1 MPVPPVIQMYR
12 YVMGSGGGLGN
23 LLKASE
29 EFQQTVDWVRYPS
42 DSQTPTVNA
51 DSRPDPNGGTTADQV
66 GFTANTSAR
75 LQQTVTLS
83 ASTQYTFS
91 VYARAVSGSVDFR
104 MRNVTLKAAEVK
116 TATTTGGDGGGF
128 TRFTYTFTTTTAGSY
143 ELALQNDTNA
153 TAKDVIFWGAM
164 LNQGG
169 TALDYE
175 YAAPTTGGS
184 APAPAYAGFGD
195 AFGGVTAYYSLRQF
209 TEAETLNAIRVRR
222 SSDDTEQDIGF
233 DANGDLDSTALLAFV
248 NADVNQYTSDFS
260 STDDLAETNGT
271 GAAAQSVGGVD
282 DAYKFTTITGT
293 GQMYAAIA
301 PFSGK
306 GGGNSFRVQADV
318 YLPSTNSE
326 IDKVS
331 IWTGYGAE
339 TFADVTA
346 TDTWTSIDQTIEIIQ
361 GGVLRFQAYDG
372 NDITPTTTGAN
383 VFYLKNIV
391 VTQTTAD
398 GAVTTFYDQTGNGN
412 NATNATESEQPLVV
426 SGGTLVEENDKA
438 AIQFDG
444 VDDELNAI
452 SADLVIGNSAYAAF
466 TIAKSTT
473 TVSSDYYFGINA
485 TQNGA
490 GAGTA
495 VALTPEFAVRVN
507 GNCIFSDSASGSQE
521 LLSLLYDGTTIQN
534 HSLHINGTNS
544 AVSSSANGTSA
555 MNISSGDF
563 RIGGW
568 GVSAGYINGAIQEL
582 IIFDSDQSANRTGI
596 ETNINDHF
604 DIYTP

>member
-1 MPVPPVIQMYR
+1 MYR

-51 DSRPDPNGGTTADQV
+51 NSRPDPNGGTTADQV

-169 TALDYE
+169 TAIDYE

-222 SSDDTEQDIGF
+222 SSDDAEQDIGF

-248 NADVNQYTSDFS
+248 NADVDNYTSDFS
-260 STDDLAETNGT
+260 SGTDGWGNDDTISTGGVTILGVENALEVELTNGSQVHQITKSFAYGNGQEHKVELDYYIPSGSQIGNLQVT
-271 GAAAQSVGGVD
+271 GLSGATQTNTNVTGSWQTMSVTGGTAVTESIQIRIQT
-282 DAYKFTTITGT
+282 A
-293 GQMYAAIA
+293 
-301 PFSGK
+301 S
-306 GGGNSFRVQADV
+306 GGNTIDDDGAKV
-318 YLPSTNSE
+318 Y
-326 IDKVS
+326 
-331 IWTGYGAE
+331 
-339 TFADVTA
+339 F
-346 TDTWTSIDQTIEIIQ
+346 
-361 GGVLRFQAYDG
+361 
-372 NDITPTTTGAN
+372 
-383 VFYLKNIV
+383 KNIV

-398 GAVTTFYDQTGNGN
+398 GAVTTFYDQSGNGN
-412 NATNATESEQPLVV
+412 HATNATASEQPLVV
-426 SGGTLVEENDKA
+426 SGGTLVEENGKA
-438 AIQFDG
+438 AIDFDG
-444 VDDELNAI
+444 VNDGIKSAAINTSFTNLSAFIVKKNEATSGVRSVVRIRPNGAVGTLDGISYEQIGGGAAYGPNTLFEANGNAI
-452 SADLVIGNSAYAAF
+452 QNTSGQGSSVVVQELSTLLFEQSQILAYRDGSLDQ
-466 TIAKSTT
+466 TINNIS
-473 TVSSDYYFGINA
+473 
-485 TQNGA
+485 
-490 GAGTA
+490 AGTA
-495 VALTPEFAVRVN
+495 PIGTCSVN
-507 GNCIFSDSASGSQE
+507 QP
-521 LLSLLYDGTTIQN
+521 LW
-534 HSLHINGTNS
+534 
-544 AVSSSANGTSA
+544 
-555 MNISSGDF
+555 
-563 RIGGW
+563 IG
-568 GVSAGYINGAIQEL
+568 YN
-582 IIFDSDQSANRTGI
+582 FDS
-596 ETNINDHF
+596 NDRAF
-604 DIYTP
+604 DGKFQEIILFTYTP